1 MNIIVV
7 SDYEEMSEKACLLF
21 SQAIKEN
28 PKLVLGLATGSTPL
42 GLYQRLVKMVQNGQ
56 ISFRD
61 VTSFNLDEYVGL
73 PADHPQ
79 SYRYFMNQNLFSQ
92 VDIKLENTFVP
103 SGVAPN
109 LEKECE
115 EYTKKLA

>member
-1 MNIIVV
+1 MILHLFFLRLFLKMCMLEQEVNNMNIIVV

-61 VTSFNLDEYVGL
+61 ITSFN
-73 PADHPQ
+73 
-79 SYRYFMNQNLFSQ
+79 
-92 VDIKLENTFVP
+92 
-103 SGVAPN
+103 
-109 LEKECE
+109 
-115 EYTKKLA
+115 

>member
-1 MNIIVV
+1 MLEQEVNNMNIIVV
-7 SDYEEMSEKACLLF
+7 SDYEEMSEKASLLF
-21 SQAIKEN
+21 CQAIKET

-79 SYRYFMNQNLFSQ
+79 SYR
-92 VDIKLENTFVP
+92 
-103 SGVAPN
+103 
-109 LEKECE
+109 
-115 EYTKKLA
+115 